1 MNSNIGICYMKIS
14 QPGTAIQYFDSALE
28 SNPIFIKARV
38 NWAKCHVKV
47 NDHENAMKDFEE
59 IKK

>member
-1 MNSNIGICYMKIS
+1 MKIS